1 MAGGCSSP
9 PRAVTYGDCSQL
21 TVFAASSLTTVF
33 PKVANTL
40 QPGCANSIRFQ
51 FAGTDALAAQLE
63 QGARADVFAG
73 ASATFDEELVSKRLI
88 DQPRFFATNRLVV
101 VVPPSNPGAIRS
113 IGDLAKPGLKLVI
126 GGPTVPV
133 GAYTRKVL
141 ASLDAVYGSGFSGRV
156 LANVVSNEDSVSNV
170 MAKVQLGEADAGFV
184 YVTDARAA
192 AGKVAT
198 IELPAEAQAIA

>member
-133 GAYTRKVL
+133 GGYTRQGL
-141 ASLDAVYGSGFSGRV
+141 AGLDAGYRAGFSRKGLADVGSDEGRV
-156 LANVVSNEDSVSNV
+156 S
-170 MAKVQLGEADAGFV
+170 DAVGHV
-184 YVTDARAA
+184 
-192 AGKVAT
+192 
-198 IELPAEAQAIA
+198 